1 MLIWSLQEEVD
12 FLILT
17 IPNFSNLRDESRGLS
32 LGARAF
38 HPGRA
43 PRIMSASQRLLQ
55 SLLLGVSATI
65 LAASATAQT
74 GHVLNGVGPVNQS
87 MAGASTAAPLDAS
100 GAIQWNPAALSG
112 LSSSQIQFG
121 MEVLMPE
128 VSLESE
134 VSAPAAMSGSS
145 ESQLGASPIPSFGFA
160 YKIADSDWTF
170 GFGAFGLSGFGVEY
184 KASAK
189 NPILLPPPNGCG
201 SITSEF
207 QLMQIAPTLSYAVD
221 KNWSVGFA
229 PTINRAALRINP
241 GCFAAPDDADGDG
254 FPTYPDALNG
264 ATAWGYGGQI
274 GVLYQG
280 DADWNFGASYKTQQN
295 FGDFE
300 FNSTDEVGGYR
311 QLTLDMDFPAI
322 LSLGTAYTGLEQWLF
337 ALDLRYIDYEN
348 TDGFG
353 AAEFNPD
360 GSVNG
365 FGWDSIIVLALGA
378 QYAVDE
384 CLSFRAGY
392 AFNQNPISD
401 ANSGFNAPAPAVIQ
415 HHASLGA
422 SYCVGEDWF
431 IDLAY
436 RHGFENSVEG
446 PMGHPTMGPVP
457 GTSVTNTMS
466 TDSVILGFRVLF

>member
-1 MLIWSLQEEVD
+1 MA
-12 FLILT
+12 T
-17 IPNFSNLRDESRGLS
+17 PY
-32 LGARAF
+32 
-38 HPGRA
+38 
-43 PRIMSASQRLLQ
+43 RLLQ
-55 SLLLGVSATI
+55 FLLLGFVAAA
-65 LAASATAQT
+65 LAAPGSAQT

-100 GAIQWNPAALSG
+100 GALQWNPAALSG
-112 LSSSQIQFG
+112 LERSQIQFG
-121 MEVLMPE
+121 MELLAPDVA
-128 VSLESE
+128 LESK
-134 VSAPAAMSGSS
+134 VSAPVAMSGSS
-145 ESQLGASPIPSFGFA
+145 ESDLGASPIPSFGFA

-184 KASAK
+184 KASNK
-189 NPILLPPPNGCG
+189 NPILLPPPNGFG
-201 SITSEF
+201 SISSEF
-207 QLMQIAPTLSYAVD
+207 QLMQLTPTLSYQVD
-221 KNWSVGFA
+221 KSWSVGFA

-254 FPTYPDALNG
+254 FPTYPDGLNG
-264 ATAWGYGGQI
+264 ATSWGYGGQV

-280 DADWNFGASYKTQQN
+280 EAGWNFGASYKSEQN

-300 FNSTDEVGGYR
+300 FNSTDEVGNYR

-322 LSLGTAYTGLEQWLF
+322 LSLGTAYTGLDKWLF
-337 ALDLRYIDYEN
+337 ALDLRYIDYQN

-353 AAEFNPD
+353 EARFNPD

-365 FGWDSIIVLALGA
+365 FGWDSILVMAFGA
-378 QYAVDE
+378 QYQVDD
-384 CLSFRAGY
+384 CLSLRGGY

-401 ANSGFNAPAPAVIQ
+401 ANSGFNVPAPAIIQ
-415 HHASLGA
+415 HHASLGG

-446 PMGHPTMGPVP
+446 PMGHPAIGPIP

-466 TDSVILGFRVLF
+466 TDSILVGFRVVF